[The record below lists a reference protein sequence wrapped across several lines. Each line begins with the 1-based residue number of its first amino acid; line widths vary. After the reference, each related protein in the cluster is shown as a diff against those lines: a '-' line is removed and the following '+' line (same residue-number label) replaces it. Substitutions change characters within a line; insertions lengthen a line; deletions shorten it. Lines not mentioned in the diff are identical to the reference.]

1 MNITNCKLNKLLESL
16 YEITQKEKKKK
27 KKEQK
32 CPEDC
37 LKKIYLLK
45 ILILILL
52 TMKIIKII

>member
-27 KKEQK
+27 KQK